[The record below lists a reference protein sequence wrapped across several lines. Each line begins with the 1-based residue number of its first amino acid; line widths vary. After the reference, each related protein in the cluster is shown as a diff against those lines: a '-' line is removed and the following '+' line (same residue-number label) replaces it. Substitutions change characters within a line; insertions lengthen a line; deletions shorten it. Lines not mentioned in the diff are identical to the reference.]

1 MKATVWILGV
11 FTAFFVVVGVVYG
24 IWSHGEAVGLGA
36 LLLCAGLSG
45 MIAFYLAVAERRSGQ
60 IPEDNP
66 LAEVEDGAGDQGTFA
81 PWSWWPLV
89 LALGA
94 AVSFASLAVG
104 WWLLAIG
111 AFVGVIGLIGWVFEY
126 SRGIHAH

>member
-1 MKATVWILGV
+1 MKATVGILSI
-11 FTAFFVVVGVVYG
+11 FTGFFLVVGVVYG

-36 LLLCAGLSG
+36 LLLCAGLAG
-45 MIAFYLAVAERRSGQ
+45 MIAFYLAVADRRNGQ

-66 LAEVEDGAGDQGTFA
+66 LAEIEDGAGDQGTFA

-94 AVSFASLAVG
+94 AISFASLAVG
-104 WWLLAIG
+104 WWLIAIG
-111 AFVGVIGLIGWVFEY
+111 GFVGIIGLIGWSFEY

>member
-1 MKATVWILGV
+1 MKAAVGILGV

-45 MIAFYLAVAERRSGQ
+45 MIAFYLAVADRRSGM

-66 LAEVEDGAGDQGTFA
+66 YAEIEDGAGDQGTFA

-94 AVSFASLAVG
+94 AITFASLAVG
-104 WWLLAIG
+104 WWLIAIG
-111 AFVGVIGLIGWVFEY
+111 AVVGIIGLIGWVFEY
-126 SRGIHAH
+126 SRGVHAH

>member
-1 MKATVWILGV
+1 MKTTVGMLSILTG
-11 FTAFFVVVGVVYG
+11 FFVLVGVVYG

-36 LLLCAGLSG
+36 LLLCGGLSG
-45 MIAFYLAVAERRSGQ
+45 MIAFYLAVAGRRGGP

-66 LAEVEDGAGDQGTFA
+66 FAEIEDGAGDQGTFA

-94 AVSFASLAVG
+94 AVSFAALAIG

-111 AFVGVIGLIGWVFEY
+111 AFIGVIGLVGWVFEY
-126 SRGIHAH
+126 SRGVHAH

>member
-1 MKATVWILGV
+1 MKTTVRMLWI
-11 FTAFFVVVGVVYG
+11 FTGFFVVVGVVYG

-45 MIAFYLAVAERRSGQ
+45 MIAFYLAVADRRGGT
-60 IPEDNP
+60 IPEDDP
-66 LAEVEDGAGDQGTFA
+66 FAEIEDGAGEQGTFA

-94 AVSFASLAVG
+94 AVSFAALAIG

-111 AFVGVIGLIGWVFEY
+111 AFIGVIGLIGWVFEY

>member
-1 MKATVWILGV
+1 MKVTVVMLTVLAG
-11 FTAFFVVVGVVYG
+11 FFALVGTVYG

-36 LLLCAGLSG
+36 LLLCAGLAG
-45 MIAFYLAVAERRSGQ
+45 MIAFYLAIAGRRSGP

-66 LAEVEDGAGDQGTFA
+66 YAEVADGAGEQGTFA

-89 LALGA
+89 LALGCA
-94 AVSFASLAVG
+94 LSFAA
-104 WWLLAIG
+104 LAIG
-111 AFVGVIGLIGWVFEY
+111 WWFLVLGAAVGIVGLIGWVFEY